1 MEGPLLILLPN
12 LLHEEG
18 DARES
23 LPPIVG
29 KKLSLLNG
37 FIAESEKTARRYLRF
52 FLPRE
57 EAVKIPIHLYNEHT
71 TPEEFQALVALI
83 SQGIWGLIS
92 DAGLPCIADPGH
104 ELVRRAK
111 QKGIK
116 VEAVAG
122 PCSPLL
128 ALMLSGLEGQRFAF
142 HGYLPREE
150 KGLRDKISL
159 LEKRSRDEKST
170 QLWIE
175 APFRSEK
182 MLSFLKESLRPETLL
197 SVAKNLSSPSE
208 ETVTLPVREWK
219 KSAFTIGK
227 EPAIFLIYAVT
238 S

>member
-18 DARES
+18 EAKEI
-23 LPPIVG
+23 LPPIIG
-29 KKLSLLNG
+29 KKLSLLTG
-37 FIAESEKTARRYLRF
+37 LIAESEKTARRYVRL

-57 EAVKIPIHLYNEHT
+57 EAAKIPIHLYNEHT
-71 TPEEFQALVALI
+71 TSEEFQALVAFI
-83 SQGIWGLIS
+83 SQGVWGLIS
-92 DAGLPCIADPGH
+92 DAGVPCIADPGH
-104 ELVRRAK
+104 ELVKRAK

-150 KGLRDKISL
+150 KDLRSALSL
-159 LEKRSRDEKST
+159 LEKRSREEKST

-175 APFRSEK
+175 APYRSER
-182 MLSFLKESLRPETLL
+182 MLALLKEALRPETLL
-197 SVAKNLSSPSE
+197 SVAKNLSSPLE
-208 ETVTLPVREWK
+208 EVVTLPIREWK
-219 KSAFTIGK
+219 KSAFVIGK
-227 EPAIFLIYAVT
+227 EPAIFLIY
-238 S
+238 SLSN